1 MPILKELAEKN
12 KKITKFQT
20 TPKMSTYLLYLGVG
34 KFEYLENNS
43 SRVKIRVYT
52 VPGKK
57 NLGKMALDYAQR
69 FLGYFDNYF
78 GIKYPL
84 PKCDFIAIPDF
95 SSGAMENWG
104 AITFR
109 EIVLLG
115 DEKTSVANKEY
126 IAEVIAHELAHQWF
140 GNLVTMKWW
149 DDLWLNESFATFMA
163 QKAVSEVFPEWEY
176 DLRFYEDILE
186 SALSAD
192 ALKSTHPISVPIKH
206 VKDVPQIFDRISY
219 EKGCS
224 ILHMLESYI
233 GPDNFRNGLATYLKR
248 NEYSNAAKE
257 DLWNALA
264 ESSKNKN
271 VTKMMGAWVNK
282 AGYPIITVNK
292 TNNAHKLSQK
302 RFLLSGEKNDGAW
315 PIPIQFITDKGKGKD
330 FLLDKQTGTIL
341 EQSEWIKL
349 NTNQTCF
356 YRVPYNS
363 DVLGKLGQ
371 LTKDK
376 ELSAIDSWG
385 IENDLFVLVRTGRV
399 KVGEYLQFIEK
410 YCTNAE
416 YPLNSSIAGHL
427 SWLSLMSKGEKVEEA
442 IQRTSLKYHEKLFSK
457 LGWQK

>member
-69 FLGYFDNYF
+69 FLDYFDNYF

-192 ALKSTHPISVPIKH
+192 SLKSTHSISVPIKH
-206 VKDVPQIFDRISY
+206 VKDVSQIFDRISY

-224 ILHMLESYI
+224 VLHMLESYI
-233 GPDNFRNGLATYLKR
+233 GNESFRKGLTIYLK
-248 NEYSNAAKE
+248 NHEYSNAVKE

-271 VTKMMGAWVNK
+271 VTKLMSAWVNK
-282 AGYPIITVNK
+282 PGYPIVNVE
-292 TNNAHKLSQK
+292 NNKLTQK
-302 RFLLSGEKNDGAW
+302 RFLLSEESKGTW
-315 PIPIQFITDKGKGKD
+315 PIPIQYIT
-330 FLLDKQTGTIL
+330 
-341 EQSEWIKL
+341 
-349 NTNQTCF
+349 
-356 YRVPYNS
+356 
-363 DVLGKLGQ
+363 
-371 LTKDK
+371 
-376 ELSAIDSWG
+376 
-385 IENDLFVLVRTGRV
+385 EN
-399 KVGEYLQFIEK
+399 
-410 YCTNAE
+410 
-416 YPLNSSIAGHL
+416 
-427 SWLSLMSKGEKVEEA
+427 
-442 IQRTSLKYHEKLFSK
+442 
-457 LGWQK
+457 